1 MRLGYRV
8 VSVEK
13 MKGLELGEMMKTSPF
28 YYVQRLR
35 GQFAGFIGYGKDK
48 KKPTHDDEDGWQ
60 MLRESESG

>member
-35 GQFAGFIGYGKDK
+35 G
-48 KKPTHDDEDGWQ
+48 
-60 MLRESESG
+60 